1 MNTIALSGYTCLLLL
16 GISILGF
23 ATPLGA
29 DFKKGVYGSRDDT
42 IVVLNEKTWLPKPHL
57 HYLILDGRYGTTK
70 QDNIPFENNDDSL
83 LISNSSGISTT
94 LEWREIVRTSTTFLS
109 HGYQL
114 AGELIETTSDLN
126 RKRPLLVMV
135 HGSEKEAAIGN
146 SRSLLLAAQGISV
159 FVYDKRGTGQSEGEY
174 TQNFELLADDAAA
187 AMEHAQQLASGRF
200 SRCGYFGASQ
210 GGWVAPLAA
219 TRSKVDFVAIGFG
232 LVASPIEEDRDQM
245 LSEIRDSGYR
255 PSTESNIQRVS
266 SATTRIVQSHFE
278 YGFEELESLREE
290 LSQEPWFKTI
300 QGEYS
305 GSMLRMS
312 DDDLRRV
319 GRSLFDN
326 LELQWDYNARAVL
339 NKLDLPILWVVAQ
352 NDRAAPSEQTIKALS
367 DLKAKGKPI
376 QAFLFPDTDHGM
388 YDFIRNPDGSR
399 RYTKVTEGYFR
410 LLGDFILGQVNGSYG
425 RGKRIE

>member
-1 MNTIALSGYTCLLLL
+1 MSAKTSSGYTCLTLL
-16 GISILGF
+16 GIGILEF
-23 ATPLGA
+23 ATPAGA

-42 IVVLNEKTWLPKPHL
+42 IVILNEKAWLPKPHL
-57 HYLILDGRYGTTK
+57 HYLMLDGRYGTTK
-70 QDNIPFENNDDSL
+70 QDSIPIEYFEDSL
-83 LISNSSGISTT
+83 LISNSSGTNTT
-94 LEWREIVRTSTTFLS
+94 LKRREFVRTSTTFLS

-114 AGELIETTSDLN
+114 TGELIEPTNGPNS
-126 RKRPLLVMV
+126 KHPLLVMV
-135 HGSEKEAAIGN
+135 HGSEKEAAIGS

-187 AMEHAQQLASGRF
+187 AMEHAQQLADGQF
-200 SRCGYFGASQ
+200 NRCGYFGASQ

-245 LSEIRDSGYR
+245 LSEIRDSGYG
-255 PSTESNIQRVS
+255 PSTESDIRRVS
-266 SATTRIVQSHFE
+266 SATARIVQSHFE
-278 YGFEELESLREE
+278 KGFEELESLRKER
-290 LSQEPWFKTI
+290 SQEPWFKTI

-312 DDDLRRV
+312 DKNLRRV

-326 LELQWDYNARAVL
+326 LELQWDYNAQAVL
-339 NKLDLPILWVVAQ
+339 NELDLPVLWVVAE
-352 NDRAAPSEQTIKALS
+352 NDRAAPSEQTVKALS
-367 DLKAKGKPI
+367 ELKTRGKPI
-376 QAFLFPDTDHGM
+376 EAFIFPDTDHGM

-410 LLGDFILGQVNGSYG
+410 LLGDFILGRASGNYG

>member
-1 MNTIALSGYTCLLLL
+1 MYTKTPSGYTCLLLL
-16 GISILGF
+16 GTSILEF
-23 ATPLGA
+23 ATPAGA
-29 DFKKGVYGSRDDT
+29 DFKKGVYGSRDDS

-70 QDNIPFENNDDSL
+70 QDNIPFEYSEGSL
-83 LISNSSGISTT
+83 LISEHSGKNTT
-94 LEWREIVRTSTTFLS
+94 LKRREFVRTSTTFLS

-126 RKRPLLVMV
+126 SKRPLLVMV

-200 SRCGYFGASQ
+200 NRCGYFGASQ
-210 GGWVAPLAA
+210 GGWVAPLTA

-245 LSEIRDSGYR
+245 LSEIRNGGYG
-255 PSTESNIQRVS
+255 PSTESEIRRVS
-266 SATTRIVQSHFE
+266 NATARIVQSHFE
-278 YGFEELESLREE
+278 TGFEELESLRKE
-290 LSQEPWFKTI
+290 LSQEPWFKTVH
-300 QGEYS
+300 GEYS

-312 DDDLRRV
+312 DKDLRRA

-326 LELQWDYNARAVL
+326 LELQWDYDAQAVL
-339 NKLDLPILWVVAQ
+339 NKLDLPVLWVVAE

-367 DLKAKGKPI
+367 DLKANGKPI
-376 QAFLFPDTDHGM
+376 EAFLFPDTDHGM
-388 YDFIRNPDGSR
+388 YEFIRNPDGSR
-399 RYTKVTEGYFR
+399 WYTKVTDGYFR